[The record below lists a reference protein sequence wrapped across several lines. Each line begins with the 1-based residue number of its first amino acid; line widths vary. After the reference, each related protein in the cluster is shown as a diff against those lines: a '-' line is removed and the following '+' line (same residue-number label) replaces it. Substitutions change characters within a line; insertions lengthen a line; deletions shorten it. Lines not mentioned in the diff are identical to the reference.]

1 MFIKTSSI
9 AAKEYLEIVQQPYFD
24 DNYVVEI
31 KAVNNKEADYL
42 LRYSTDIYVQDIE
55 GLATILLTED
65 PNIPPVRFVI
75 QNLIKIRK
83 GLFFGFT
90 ANSYNPLI
98 RTYIPKKAESFV
110 IELTPKVDIDIIR
123 SEFQILEIFAIFYL
137 SKKADYTA
145 NVNSHHFFELTYLES
160 GNLEMIVEGVSYHMF
175 DNDLLLVSPYQRHEF
190 KAHSKL
196 TQLSIMFAMDYDN
209 YHNIINR
216 SFHCNNAMKDI
227 LHQIYNYS
235 DIHSQYHC
243 EMLINYLK
251 SLVTMMEYYDE
262 QQLQKTQLSLPKE
275 IFEDETFNEIIS
287 YVQNNIYT
295 SLNIQEICK
304 EFGMSRSTLQTLFKN
319 NLNTT
324 PKHYINEEK
333 LELSRR
339 LLRQRWKT
347 VSEIA
352 DLLDYNSVHYF
363 SRAFKKRYKINPSE
377 YAKQNK

>member
-24 DNYVVEI
+24 DNYVAEI
-31 KAVNNKEADYL
+31 KAVNTKEADYL

-55 GLATILLTED
+55 GLATILITED
-65 PNIPPVRFVI
+65 PSIPPQRFVI

-83 GLFFGFT
+83 GLYFCFT

-98 RTYIPKKAESFV
+98 RTYIPKKAESSIV
-110 IELTPKVDIDIIR
+110 ELNPKVDIDIIR

-137 SKKADYTA
+137 SKNPDYA
-145 NVNSHHFFELTYLES
+145 SSVNSHHFFELTYVES
-160 GNLEMIVEGVSYHMF
+160 GNLEMIVEGISYYLF
-175 DNDLLLVSPYQRHEF
+175 GNDLMLVSPYQRHEF
-190 KAHSKL
+190 KAHTKL
-196 TQLSIMFAMDYDN
+196 TQLSIMFAMDHDN
-209 YHNIINR
+209 YHYLTDR
-216 SFHCNNAMKDI
+216 SFHCNNTMKDI

-235 DIHSQYHC
+235 DIQSQYDC
-243 EMLINYLK
+243 ELLINYLK
-251 SLVTMMEYYDE
+251 SLITTMEYYDR
-262 QQLQKTQLSLPKE
+262 QHLQKAQFSLPKE

-287 YVQNNIYT
+287 YIQNNIYT

-304 EFGMSRSTLQTLFKN
+304 EFGMSRSTLQTLFQN

-363 SRAFKKRYKINPSE
+363 SRAFKKRYNINPSE
-377 YAKQNK
+377 YAKHNK